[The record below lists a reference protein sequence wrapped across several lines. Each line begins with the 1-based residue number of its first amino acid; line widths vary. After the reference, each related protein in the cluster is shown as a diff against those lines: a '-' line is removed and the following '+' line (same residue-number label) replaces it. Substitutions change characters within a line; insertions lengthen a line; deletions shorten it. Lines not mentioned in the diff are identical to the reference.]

1 MPKNK
6 IIPYELHL
14 VNRARELRKNM
25 TPGEVLLWQRI
36 RKRQLGVQFHR
47 QVPINKYIVDFYCHE
62 IQLAIEIDGSSHD
75 HPDQSGKD
83 LERQTVLENLGV
95 RVIRFSEAEVLE
107 KPVEVLQTIK
117 HVADTSPLQGR

>member
-14 VNRARELRKNM
+14 VNRARELRKTM

-62 IQLAIEIDGSSHD
+62 IQLAVEIDGSSHD

-83 LERQTVLENLGV
+83 LERQTVLESLGV
-95 RVIRFSEAEVLE
+95 RVIRFTEAEVL
-107 KPVEVLQTIK
+107 KKTGEVLQTIK
-117 HVADTSPLQGR
+117 HVADSSPLQGR